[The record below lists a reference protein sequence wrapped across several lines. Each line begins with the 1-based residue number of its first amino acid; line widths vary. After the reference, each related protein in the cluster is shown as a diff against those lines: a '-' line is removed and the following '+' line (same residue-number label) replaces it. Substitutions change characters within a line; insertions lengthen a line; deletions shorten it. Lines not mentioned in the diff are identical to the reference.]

1 MVKGWLGQ
9 GHFRSFT
16 NSTVYLCNKY
26 LLCCQVREKIK
37 MARQSLQ
44 HSTELDSSDL
54 EDLIGYNLKRAYV
67 IVRTDFRKALG
78 EDGMSARVF
87 SALSLS
93 VRFPNITQSELAR
106 MMGIERSG
114 LVAIV
119 DELETKDYLRRAP
132 VPGDRRVQALVPTDA
147 GRVAYREALKAVQ
160 AHEDALFA
168 DMSGDEKAT
177 LLSLLKKIRVR
188 EDD

>member
-1 MVKGWLGQ
+1 
-9 GHFRSFT
+9 
-16 NSTVYLCNKY
+16 
-26 LLCCQVREKIK
+26 
-37 MARQSLQ
+37 MARQALRQ
-44 HSTELDSSDL
+44 PNDAETGMEASDL

-67 IVRTDFRKALG
+67 IVRTDFRKTLG

-87 SALSLS
+87 SALSLC
-93 VRFPNITQSELAR
+93 VRYPNITQSELAR

-119 DELETKDYLRRAP
+119 DELEAKKYLRRTP
-132 VPGDRRVQALVPTDA
+132 VPGDRRVQALEPTDA
-147 GRVAYREALKAVQ
+147 GRAAYDEAILAVR
-160 AHEDALFA
+160 AHEDRLFA
-168 DMSGDEKAT
+168 DMSAAEKNT